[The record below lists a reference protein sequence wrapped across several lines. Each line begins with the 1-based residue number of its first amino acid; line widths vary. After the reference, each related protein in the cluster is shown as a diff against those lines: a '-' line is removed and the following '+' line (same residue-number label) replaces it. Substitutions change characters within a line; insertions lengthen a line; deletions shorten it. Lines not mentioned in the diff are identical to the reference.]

1 MIVALRKEMDFRFII
16 FSPNLWGRKMSYL
29 WSAIFTAFFRISHPP
44 PWPQKYEHSEFRYEI
59 DSRALP
65 NDEKLLRV
73 QVVDSPYR

>member
-1 MIVALRKEMDFRFII
+1 MRPKNVLFMKCNLNCILSNQSLTALTA
-16 FSPNLWGRKMSYL
+16 L
-29 WSAIFTAFFRISHPP
+29 SA
-44 PWPQKYEHSEFRYEI
+44 QKYEHSEFRYEI

>member
-1 MIVALRKEMDFRFII
+1 MKCNLNCILSNQSLTALTA
-16 FSPNLWGRKMSYL
+16 L
-29 WSAIFTAFFRISHPP
+29 SA
-44 PWPQKYEHSEFRYEI
+44 QKYEHSEFRYEI